1 MYAQKFK
8 SKAKTRRHASAF
20 LVMITLLS
28 LLLLETHFVRKNV
41 CEKFCN
47 LDDTLYEIIQSK
59 STNHTIHG
67 YRAITSESKRLYQS
81 IPDVR
86 SLELSKESEAFADK
100 VFQEKGTGYIDFQM
114 PDEAWEKVDF
124 GFVSFPSEIE
134 CSSESNES
142 QIYLS
147 SMISVSGFRPKLIEY
162 FIEHY
167 SKLGILNKNMLFTI
181 QINVDVNVRTLQ
193 RVTDILSS
201 RGTYFDVFLGNW
213 SSEALMYH
221 QAHKLLHCTK
231 ETDWIVVADSDE
243 FHEYPGNNISRF
255 LSVIEAEGY
264 NLVNGIFL
272 DRLARDGTLQD
283 LGEKDNL
290 YEKFPIG
297 CRLHLLFNLGTPKKV
312 MAFKGYLRINRG
324 HHRLAL
330 CWYWNR
336 RSYLHLTPWKTCPPE
351 RQFALK
357 PFKKRLNVHHFKWMK
372 GQYSATQ
379 CKARVWEGTKVEK
392 SYRLVLHHLRRCN
405 GICISNPKIKCARVG
420 K

>member
-1 MYAQKFK
+1 
-8 SKAKTRRHASAF
+8 
-20 LVMITLLS
+20 MITILSSLLS
-28 LLLLETHFVRKNV
+28 QTPFIRKKE
-41 CEKFCN
+41 CENFCN
-47 LDDTLYEIIQSK
+47 LDDELYEVIRTK

-67 YRAITSESKRLYQS
+67 YRAITSGSKRLYQNIPS
-81 IPDVR
+81 IR
-86 SLELSKESEAFADK
+86 SRVLSTEAESFADE
-100 VFQEKGTGYIDFQM
+100 VFRDKGTGYIDFQM

-134 CSSESNES
+134 CLSKPNETV
-142 QIYLS
+142 IYLS

-162 FIEHY
+162 FMDHY
-167 SKLGILNKNMLFTI
+167 SKLGILNENMLFTI
-181 QINVDVNVRTLQ
+181 QINAGVNVRDLR

-221 QAHKLLHCTK
+221 QSHKLLHCTK
-231 ETDWIVVADSDE
+231 EIDWIVVADSDE

-255 LSVIEAEGY
+255 LSVIDAEGY

-272 DRLARDGTLQD
+272 DRLAHDGTLQD
-283 LGEKDNL
+283 LGENENL
-290 YEKFPIG
+290 AKKFPIG

-351 RQFALK
+351 RHFALK
-357 PFKKRLNVHHFKWMK
+357 PFTKRLNVHHFKWMK

-379 CKARVWEGTKVEK
+379 YKAKVWEGTAIEK
-392 SYRLVLHHLRRCN
+392 SYRLVLDHLRRCN
-405 GICISNPKIKCARVG
+405 GICISNPKIKCTRVV